1 MNAPAAPSPKRR
13 VLAPLDVNR
22 SSLAPSM
29 AAVAK
34 FAGAAASVP
43 PLKLSATSRPTLP
56 TEQEQPRKRPFE
68 SMAGAAAASHH
79 QQPQP
84 AKKAC
89 MDPEVKDEIPSSSDE
104 STQREQLRRAR
115 DTLCWATPTNIRCPT
130 CLQESIEHD
139 VDTRQRSPSPA
150 ESSVFDT
157 SGVDTTQATALTEP
171 DVEGPAAI
179 APHPAPPTS
188 VSAPARRPQ
197 SRAEATRQKAEMI
210 RLRLSLAAY
219 KVRTGQTDVPLE
231 RLQMIRPVSAGFSS
245 SRPSSA
251 AGTAITR
258 APHRC
263 SIASTLSG
271 DSRHGNA
278 SPRPAIARVHPPPF
292 VFSVPSETAP
302 ATRRDSSDNRE
313 VRRDPPAQ
321 ESRQEQQQDEE
332 MPAHS
337 RPRSGGLPAPRLPR
351 ISPLAAPPPIM
362 VPSGPGNEAADGLI
376 RSPLR
381 GPAADGLL
389 ELMKSSQ

>member
-104 STQREQLRRAR
+104 STQREQL
-115 DTLCWATPTNIRCPT
+115 
-130 CLQESIEHD
+130 ESIEHD

-197 SRAEATRQKAEMI
+197 SRAEATRQAEMI